1 MPSTM
6 RALLLL
12 IFLLG
17 LNSSIATD
25 LRGSSVVNEAADLK
39 HSNNNNNNTEWYDH
53 RMLMPSQTCP
63 YPDAT
68 NLSPVRSG
76 QYGNEAG
83 DCFYMYWDPNICNMD
98 NNNLCPLYI
107 YVDGT
112 WNAQDIDER
121 DTTYMKEMAKRGYVA
136 VTVDYDDGA
145 VSYWNNYDSCSGF
158 TEKSRKIFDESLVGS
173 VIYQLCQDTYNR
185 FGHGRVV
192 PVDCSYGVAVNGYSQ
207 GGHITAL
214 AKHYTNYITA
224 GLFFAQGIRNKLCAV
239 NWSSCM
245 GCVTMD
251 VPCMANSQIALPSH
265 KRRYINGE
273 KDSMFGACESW
284 WGKNYRVS

>member
-1 MPSTM
+1 MPSSIN
-6 RALLLL
+6 RELLLL

-17 LNSSIATD
+17 LHSSIATE
-25 LRGSSVVNEAADLK
+25 LRGSVVNEVADLK
-39 HSNNNNNNTEWYDH
+39 HSNNNNNTEWYDH
-53 RMLMPSQTCP
+53 GRMLMPSQVCP

-83 DCFYMYWDPNICNMD
+83 DCFYMYWDPSICNKD
-98 NNNLCPLYI
+98 NRCPLYI

-112 WNAQDIDER
+112 WNAQNIDDR

-145 VSYWNNYDSCSGF
+145 LTYWNQYDSCSSF

-192 PVDCSYGVAVNGYSQ
+192 PVDCNQGVAVNGYSQ

-214 AKHYTNYITA
+214 AKHYTNFITA
-224 GLFFAQGIRNKLCAV
+224 GLFWAQGIRNNFCAM
-239 NWSSCM
+239 NWSACM

-251 VPCMANSQIALPSH
+251 VPCMANSQIALPKH

-273 KDSMFGACESW
+273 KDQMFGACESR
-284 WGKNYRVS
+284 WGRNYRVS